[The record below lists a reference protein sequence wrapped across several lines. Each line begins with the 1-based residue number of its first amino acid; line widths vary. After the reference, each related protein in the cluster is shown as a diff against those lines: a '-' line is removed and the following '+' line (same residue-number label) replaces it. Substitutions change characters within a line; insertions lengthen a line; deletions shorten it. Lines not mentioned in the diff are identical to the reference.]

1 MKESIAINVDQKI
14 IFINNVKKQNIKW
27 QTVLFV
33 EIKGIQQENAQRMK
47 KEFTSK
53 EEVALPV
60 DQSITC

>member
-33 EIKGIQQENAQRMK
+33 EIKGI
-47 KEFTSK
+47 
-53 EEVALPV
+53 
-60 DQSITC
+60 

>member
-33 EIKGIQQENAQRMK
+33 AIKGI
-47 KEFTSK
+47 
-53 EEVALPV
+53 
-60 DQSITC
+60 